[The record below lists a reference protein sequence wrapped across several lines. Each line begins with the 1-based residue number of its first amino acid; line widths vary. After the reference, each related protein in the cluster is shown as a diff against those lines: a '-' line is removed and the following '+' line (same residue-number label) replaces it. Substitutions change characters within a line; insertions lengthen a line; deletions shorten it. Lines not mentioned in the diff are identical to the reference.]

1 MAVNQAKAVKGT
13 VGIEVFR
20 NKLRL
25 RLPRTLVK
33 EGSRYI
39 STGLENFPENFKKA
53 QITAWEIESDISNGN
68 FDTTLQKYQPQ
79 KYLAVVLPIKPKTP
93 LKLDELWG
101 KFTDYK
107 AQLIEQTT
115 IKTNYKRIKNT
126 IELFPSKNIEDA
138 VAIRDWLLANK
149 SAYTAKV
156 ILSHLSGCCD
166 WGVQSQL
173 IDNNP
178 FQDMA
183 SQVKASKT
191 KQTEDIDPFSAIER
205 DAIIEAFQNDRYYS
219 HYTNF
224 LRFLFMT
231 GCRTGEAIA
240 LRWKDINPEMI
251 QITVSESFS
260 SHFRIRKG
268 TKTHKSRKF
277 PINAQLKG
285 LLQSIKPQ
293 DFTPETLVFPSPTGK
308 EIDGHNFLNRAWK
321 GYKNRHGKF
330 IPGVVTRLVT
340 EGKVERY
347 RCVYNTRHTF
357 ITMAL
362 EANVSVPQV
371 AKWVGNSPEII
382 LNHYAGTLQQIQV
395 PEL

>member
-1 MAVNQAKAVKGT
+1 MATNQAKAVKGA
-13 VGIEVFR
+13 VGVEVFR

-25 RLPRTLVK
+25 RLPRTIVK

-39 STGLENFPENFKKA
+39 STGLENLPENFKKA
-53 QITAWEIESDISNGN
+53 QITAWEIESDISNGI
-68 FDTTLQKYQPQ
+68 FDATLQKYQPQ
-79 KYLAVVLPIKPKTP
+79 KHLAVVLPIKPKTA
-93 LKLDELWG
+93 LKLDELWEQ
-101 KFTDYK
+101 FTDYK

-149 SAYTAKV
+149 YTYTAKV
-156 ILSHLSGCCD
+156 ILSHLSECCD

-173 IDNNP
+173 IHSNP

-183 SQVKASKT
+183 IKATNT
-191 KQTEDIDPFSAIER
+191 KQTEDIDPFSATER
-205 DAIIEAFQNDRYYS
+205 DAIVEAFQNDRYYS

-224 LRFLFMT
+224 LRFLFMN

-240 LRWKDINPEMI
+240 LRWKDINPEMT
-251 QITVSESFS
+251 QITFSESFS
-260 SHFRIRKG
+260 SHFKIRKG
-268 TKTHKSRKF
+268 TKTHKSRKL
-277 PINAQLKG
+277 PMAQLKG

-293 DFTPETLVFPSPTGK
+293 DCTAETLVFPSPTGK

-330 IPGVVTRLVT
+330 IPGIVTRLVT

-347 RCVYNTRHTF
+347 RCVYNTRHTL
-357 ITMAL
+357 ITTAL
-362 EANVSVPQV
+362 EANVSVIQV

-382 LNHYAGTLQQIQV
+382 LKHYTGTLQQIQV
-395 PEL
+395 PEF